1 MSSLIGMLPSVLM
14 IVSPILITACG
25 GMICERSGVVNIALE
40 GLMGIGAFAAA
51 AFHVLNEVAL
61 GGASVWIALL
71 VGAFCGMIMSLIHA
85 FASIS
90 LNADQTISGTGINL
104 IVNGITIFM
113 AQILFNADRTQ
124 PYQMGM
130 KPIMSIGGIYPT
142 AFIALAVVLIVWFV
156 MYKLPFGLRL
166 RACGE
171 HPQAAAS
178 VGIKVKKIRYIAVLT
193 SGFLGGLAG
202 GCLVLTQTLQFTST
216 TINGTGFIALAAVSF
231 GRWRPAGIS
240 LSSLLFGA
248 AVAFSIY
255 VVNIPSLKNLL
266 PSEFFS
272 LLPYVITIAALVVF
286 SGKNYAPLA
295 SGKPFD
301 QSSS

>member
-202 GCLVLTQTLQFTST
+202 GCLVLTQTIQFTST

-240 LSSLLFGA
+240 LSSLLFSSTG
-248 AVAFSIY
+248 VGCYF
-255 VVNIPSLKNLL
+255 LL
-266 PSEFFS
+266 
-272 LLPYVITIAALVVF
+272 
-286 SGKNYAPLA
+286 
-295 SGKPFD
+295 
-301 QSSS
+301 

>member
-71 VGAFCGMIMSLIHA
+71 VGAICGMIMSLIHA

-130 KPIMSIGGIYPT
+130 KPIMSLGGIYPT
-142 AFIALAVVLIVWFV
+142 AFIALAVVLLVWFV

-202 GCLVLTQTLQFTST
+202 GCLVLTQTMQLQ
-216 TINGTGFIALAAVSF
+216 
-231 GRWRPAGIS
+231 
-240 LSSLLFGA
+240 
-248 AVAFSIY
+248 
-255 VVNIPSLKNLL
+255 
-266 PSEFFS
+266 
-272 LLPYVITIAALVVF
+272 
-286 SGKNYAPLA
+286 
-295 SGKPFD
+295 
-301 QSSS
+301 

>member
-71 VGAFCGMIMSLIHA
+71 VGAFCGMLMSLIHA

-130 KPIMSIGGIYPT
+130 KPIMSLGGIYPT
-142 AFIALAVVLIVWFV
+142 AFIALVVVLLVWFV

-202 GCLVLTQTLQFTST
+202 GCLVLTQTIQFTST

-272 LLPYVITIAALVVF
+272 LLPYVITIVALVVF

-295 SGKPFD
+295 AGKPYD
-301 QSSS
+301 KGSS